1 MSQTLTMPL
10 AAGVAT
16 RLPAA
21 SGDPRTQRTRLALRD
36 ALATEIVSTGDLS
49 QITVKAVTDRAG
61 VTRRT
66 FYSHFRDIPDLV
78 AQIEGETLSDLRPL
92 MEDIAAVHLDELEVA
107 LAAQEACPGTVALL
121 SYFRDRASYL
131 SALLGDGGDPAFVER
146 MKVVARH
153 AIEKRAQE
161 GLDLS
166 VFGAFFDYYLTY
178 AISAETGV
186 LVRWLTTGTHE
197 SVELMARVMTS
208 LMFVRPGDLY
218 GKTIDFDAPAFG
230 LSLLASFIG
239 QD

>member
-1 MSQTLTMPL
+1 MTALKGDICQIFLCQLIGVIGKLIHTKVRTFSTL
-10 AAGVAT
+10 GYHWVK
-16 RLPAA
+16 LPI
-21 SGDPRTQRTRLALRD
+21 GYPCTIFIFYELYL
-36 ALATEIVSTGDLS
+36 DLS
-49 QITVKAVTDRAG
+49 TKR
-61 VTRRT
+61 
-66 FYSHFRDIPDLV
+66 SH
-78 AQIEGETLSDLRPL
+78 
-92 MEDIAAVHLDELEVA
+92 
-107 LAAQEACPGTVALL
+107 
-121 SYFRDRASYL
+121 RASYL
-131 SALLGDGGDPAFVER
+131 SALLGDGGDPAFAER

-218 GKTIDFDAPAFG
+218 GKTIDFDVPAFG
-230 LSLLASFIG
+230 LSLLASFMG